1 MMTENDDWRGAWDD
15 MVAAVGRDFSDGK
28 TSYGVD
34 PVERSALRR
43 YLEPLE
49 FDCPLHYDEEVARSF
64 GFSNVTVPYT
74 AALSWSM
81 PAMWSPGE
89 PPIFDDDDRNAQ
101 PSRSPIND
109 RGERPGPKTTG
120 FFATDME
127 LDFIRPVVIGER
139 VGRRGNKLISCT
151 PKETSVGRGAF
162 LKWESELVNQ
172 DGEVVAR
179 MRTGTYAYIPRPA
192 TDGQE
197 QR

>member
-15 MVAAVGRDFSDGK
+15 MLAAVGRDFSDGK

-49 FDCPLHYDEEVARSF
+49 FDCPLHFDE
-64 GFSNVTVPYT
+64 
-74 AALSWSM
+74 
-81 PAMWSPGE
+81 
-89 PPIFDDDDRNAQ
+89 DDRNAQ
-101 PSRSPIND
+101 PARSPIND

-127 LDFIRPVVIGER
+127 LDFIRPVVVGEC

-192 TDGQE
+192 SDGQE